1 MSLQDTYGDLVGKT
15 EAAVQ
20 QQLTNQI
27 QEGIK
32 SGIDVKQP
40 GPINVPTP
48 VANAAPA
55 TPPQQNSTQ
64 PIDNNGQIPYIAPSQ
79 QTTPPVDTQT
89 EDRVVSYLVNTYG
102 VKPEEISESMYK
114 VAKSNMEQ
122 QSAFAKLQNRV
133 KQLEPLEEGFNKLDE
148 VMSRNPALAQL
159 LDRAA
164 KGETIENLTAQAPE
178 PSGKSTPSESKLN
191 GLPDI
196 DENVLVQQGLLN
208 PDLKGRITQAEWD
221 RMVTSAYAKYVP
233 KLIAEQSIREYETRL
248 ATSEAQRQQQ
258 QQQQALQAE
267 WTRRYEASFG
277 NAVAKGFDFV
287 GNEEHK
293 AMLPEIEAELAG
305 LRDPQNLNLIRSD
318 AFEIATEIVS
328 RRKGIRPG
336 QPTIAQVTGQ
346 AKVPIQQQ
354 ISTGRENAEPELT
367 GMAAFYNRIGQ
378 GQINQMARRQ
388 GTFRK

>member
-1 MSLQDTYGDLVGKT
+1 MSLKDTYGDLVGKT
-15 EAAVQ
+15 EAVVQ
-20 QQLTNQI
+20 QQLNTQI

-32 SGIDVKQP
+32 SGLDIKQP
-40 GPINVPTP
+40 GAINIPTP
-48 VANAAPA
+48 TEP
-55 TPPQQNSTQ
+55 TPTQQNYA
-64 PIDNNGQIPYIAPSQ
+64 PPVDNGGQNSYIEPSQ
-79 QTTPPVDTQT
+79 QTTQSVDTQT

-102 VKPEEISESMYK
+102 VKPEEINESMYK

-133 KQLEPLEEGFNKLDE
+133 KQLEPLEDGFNKLDD

-159 LDRAA
+159 MDRAV
-164 KGETIENLTAQAPE
+164 KGETIENLITQAPE
-178 PSGKSTPSESKLN
+178 PTGKSTPSESKLN

-196 DENVLVQQGLLN
+196 DENVLVQQGYLN
-208 PDLKGRITQAEWD
+208 PDMKGRITQAEWD

-233 KLIAEQSIREYETRL
+233 KLIAEQSIKEYESRI
-248 ATSEAQRQQQ
+248 ATSEAQRQAQQ
-258 QQQQALQAE
+258 QQTALQAE
-267 WTRRYEASFG
+267 WTRRYESSFS
-277 NAVAKGFDFV
+277 NAVSKGFDFV
-287 GNEEHK
+287 GNEDHK
-293 AMLPEIEAELAG
+293 AMLPEIEAELMG

-328 RRKGIRPG
+328 RKKVIRPG